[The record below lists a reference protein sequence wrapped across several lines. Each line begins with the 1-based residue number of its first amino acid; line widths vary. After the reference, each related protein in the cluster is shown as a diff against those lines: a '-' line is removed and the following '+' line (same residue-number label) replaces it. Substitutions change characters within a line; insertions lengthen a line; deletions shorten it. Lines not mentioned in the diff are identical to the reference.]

1 MGGGG
6 GGWMDDFDGQ
16 KGRNNPEDAVLR
28 EGKRKDKRSSQEGT
42 QSCGAL
48 SQILSV
54 AGSRGVSE

>member
-1 MGGGG
+1 
-6 GGWMDDFDGQ
+6 MDDFDGQ